1 MNPSKVS
8 ANRYALLDELPGLDL
23 ISVMCYHGL
32 WDVVSPFG
40 CSCHGIPGCPAI
52 CGSRGRSWV
61 FILLSGFCLPMGHH
75 PYKRGA
81 LVFGAGALVTAVTV
95 LFMPE
100 DVVLF
105 GVLTLLGSAM
115 GITAL
120 LEKALRKIPPA
131 VGAVVSVA
139 LFGLTYHAQLGY
151 LGFGDGWVLL
161 PRFLYQNLF
170 TAYLGFYP
178 GGGVL
183 LHRLLP
189 AGALAVSVLVR
200 LLPVP
205 PGRAG
210 ADGAAAPFHLPERWG
225 GWGGTRW
232 WCTCCI
238 SRCCMECSILGSICC
253 GKLTQTI
260 LQKCLDRGHWLW
272 YPIRG

>member
-8 ANRYALLDELPGLDL
+8 ANRYALLDELRGLDL
-23 ISVMCYHGL
+23 ISMMCYHGL
-32 WDVVSPFG
+32 WDVVFLFG
-40 CSCHGIPGCPAI
+40 VQLPWYTGMPGHLWQQSI
-52 CGSRGRSWV
+52 CWV

-95 LFMPE
+95 FFMPE

-131 VGAVVSVA
+131 VGAVRADLPCPAGVSRFWRWPGAAAAFFVPEP
-139 LFGLTYHAQLGY
+139 LYR
-151 LGFGDGWVLL
+151 L
-161 PRFLYQNLF
+161 PRVL
-170 TAYLGFYP
+170 P
-178 GGGVL
+178 GGIL

-189 AGALAVSVLVR
+189 AGALAVSVLGG

-205 PGRAG
+205 TDRAG
-210 ADGAAAPFHLPERWG
+210 ADGAAAPFHLPSAGVAGAALAG
-225 GWGGTRW
+225 GVPAASAGAVWSAQFW
-232 WCTCCI
+232 VLFAAV
-238 SRCCMECSILGSICC
+238 S
-253 GKLTQTI
+253 
-260 LQKCLDRGHWLW
+260 
-272 YPIRG
+272 

>member
-8 ANRYALLDELPGLDL
+8 ANRYALLDELRGLDL
-23 ISVMCYHGL
+23 ISMMCYHGL
-32 WDVVSPFG
+32 WDVVFLFG
-40 CSCHGIPGCPAI
+40 VQLPWYTGMPGHLWQQSI
-52 CGSRGRSWV
+52 CWV

-115 GITAL
+115 VITAL

-161 PRFLYQNLF
+161 PRFFVPEPLYRLPRV
-170 TAYLGFYP
+170 LP
-178 GGGVL
+178 GGIL

-200 LLPVP
+200 LLPVLP
-205 PGRAG
+205 DRAG
-210 ADGAAAPFHLPERWG
+210 ADGAAAPFHLPSARVAGAALAG
-225 GWGGTRW
+225 GVSAASAGAVWSAQF
-232 WCTCCI
+232 CVLFAAV
-238 SRCCMECSILGSICC
+238 S
-253 GKLTQTI
+253 
-260 LQKCLDRGHWLW
+260 
-272 YPIRG
+272 

>member
-8 ANRYALLDELPGLDL
+8 ANRYALLDELRGLDL
-23 ISVMCYHGL
+23 ISMMCYHGL
-32 WDVVSPFG
+32 WDVVFLFG
-40 CSCHGIPGCPAI
+40 VQLPWYTGMPGHLWQQSI
-52 CGSRGRSWV
+52 CWV

-95 LFMPE
+95 LLMPE

-131 VGAVVSVA
+131 VGAVRADLPCPAGVSR
-139 LFGLTYHAQLGY
+139 FWRWLGAAAAFFVPEPLY
-151 LGFGDGWVLL
+151 RL
-161 PRFLYQNLF
+161 PRVL
-170 TAYLGFYP
+170 P
-178 GGGVL
+178 GGVL
-183 LHRLLP
+183 FHRLLP

-205 PGRAG
+205 PDRAG
-210 ADGAAAPFHLPERWG
+210 ADGAAAPFHLPSAGVAGAALAG
-225 GWGGTRW
+225 GVSAASAGAVWSAQFGVLFAAV
-232 WCTCCI
+232 
-238 SRCCMECSILGSICC
+238 S
-253 GKLTQTI
+253 
-260 LQKCLDRGHWLW
+260 
-272 YPIRG
+272 

>member
-8 ANRYALLDELPGLDL
+8 ANRYALLDELRGLDL
-23 ISVMCYHGL
+23 ISMMCYHGL
-32 WDVVSPFG
+32 WDVVFLFG
-40 CSCHGIPGCPAI
+40 VQLPWYTGMPGHLWQQSI
-52 CGSRGRSWV
+52 CWV

-131 VGAVVSVA
+131 VGAVRADLPCPAGVSR
-139 LFGLTYHAQLGY
+139 FWRWLGAAAAFFVPEPLY
-151 LGFGDGWVLL
+151 RL
-161 PRFLYQNLF
+161 PRVL
-170 TAYLGFYP
+170 P
-178 GGGVL
+178 GGVL

-189 AGALAVSVLVR
+189 AGALAVSVLGG
-200 LLPVP
+200 LLPAP
-205 PGRAG
+205 LGRAG
-210 ADGAAAPFHLPERWG
+210 ADGAAAPFHLSSAGVAGEALAGGVSAASAGAVWG
-225 GWGGTRW
+225 AQFWVLLAAV
-232 WCTCCI
+232 
-238 SRCCMECSILGSICC
+238 S
-253 GKLTQTI
+253 
-260 LQKCLDRGHWLW
+260 
-272 YPIRG
+272 

>member
-1 MNPSKVS
+1 MEQNVQRILQMFGGLALFLYAMEEMSAPLQHAAETRLRTSLQRLTKHPVS
-8 ANRYALLDELPGLDL
+8 GLL
-23 ISVMCYHGL
+23 
-32 WDVVSPFG
+32 
-40 CSCHGIPGCPAI
+40 
-52 CGSRGRSWV
+52 
-61 FILLSGFCLPMGHH
+61 
-75 PYKRGA
+75 
-81 LVFGAGALVTAVTV
+81 AGALVTAVTV

-178 GGGVL
+178 EGFFSTDYFPLVPWLFLFWVGFFLHHLVGRERMEPLHHSICPTLGWLGRHSLVVYLLHQPVLYGVL
-183 LHRLLP
+183 NFGFYLL
-189 AGALAVSVLVR
+189 R
-200 LLPVP
+200 
-205 PGRAG
+205 
-210 ADGAAAPFHLPERWG
+210 
-225 GWGGTRW
+225 
-232 WCTCCI
+232 
-238 SRCCMECSILGSICC
+238 
-253 GKLTQTI
+253 
-260 LQKCLDRGHWLW
+260 
-272 YPIRG
+272 

>member
-8 ANRYALLDELPGLDL
+8 SNRYALLDELRGLDL
-23 ISVMCYHGL
+23 ISMMCYHGL
-32 WDVVSPFG
+32 WDVVFLFG
-40 CSCHGIPGCPAI
+40 VQLPWYTGMPGHLWQQSI
-52 CGSRGRSWV
+52 CWV

-95 LFMPE
+95 FFMPE

-131 VGAVVSVA
+131 VGAVRADLPCPAGVSR
-139 LFGLTYHAQLGY
+139 FWRWLGTAAAFFIPDSLY
-151 LGFGDGWVLL
+151 RL
-161 PRFLYQNLF
+161 PRVL
-170 TAYLGFYP
+170 P
-178 GGGVL
+178 GGVL

-205 PGRAG
+205 PDRAG
-210 ADGAAAPFHLPERWG
+210 ADGAAAPFHLPDAGVAGEALAG
-225 GWGGTRW
+225 GVSAASAGAVWSAQF
-232 WCTCCI
+232 CVLFAAV
-238 SRCCMECSILGSICC
+238 S
-253 GKLTQTI
+253 
-260 LQKCLDRGHWLW
+260 
-272 YPIRG
+272 

>member
-1 MNPSKVS
+1 MWSS
-8 ANRYALLDELPGLDL
+8 FL
-23 ISVMCYHGL
+23 
-32 WDVVSPFG
+32 G

-52 CGSRGRSWV
+52 CGSRASAGCSSCCPVSACPWDITRTSAVHW
-61 FILLSGFCLPMGHH
+61 S
-75 PYKRGA
+75 
-81 LVFGAGALVTAVTV
+81 FGAGALVTAVTV

-115 GITAL
+115 VITAL

-139 LFGLTYHAQLGY
+139 LFGLTYHATGWL

-170 TAYLGFYP
+170 TAYLGFLP
-178 GGGVL
+178 GGIL
-183 LHRLLP
+183 LHRLLS

-200 LLPVP
+200 LLPAP
-205 PGRAG
+205 PDRAG
-210 ADGAAAPFHLPERWG
+210 AAWSRCAVPSAQRWG

-232 WCTCCI
+232 WCICCI
-238 SRCCMECSILGSICC
+238 SRCCMGVLILCSMFLSS
-253 GKLTQTI
+253 K
-260 LQKCLDRGHWLW
+260 
-272 YPIRG
+272 P

>member
-8 ANRYALLDELPGLDL
+8 ANRYALLDELRGLDL
-23 ISVMCYHGL
+23 ISMMCYHGL
-32 WDVVSPFG
+32 WDVVFLFG
-40 CSCHGIPGCPAI
+40 VQLPWYTGMPGHLWQQSI
-52 CGSRGRSWV
+52 CWV

-178 GGGVL
+178 EGFFSTDYFPLVPWLFLFWAGTCLGVWLRLRQGPAWLYRRHIPFLATVGQKSLWIYLIHQPVFYL
-183 LHRLLP
+183 LFLLLRLW
-189 AGALAVSVLVR
+189 
-200 LLPVP
+200 
-205 PGRAG
+205 
-210 ADGAAAPFHLPERWG
+210 F
-225 GWGGTRW
+225 
-232 WCTCCI
+232 
-238 SRCCMECSILGSICC
+238 
-253 GKLTQTI
+253 
-260 LQKCLDRGHWLW
+260 
-272 YPIRG
+272 